1 VRETRRFDSARRPLT
16 RRTLLK
22 GSAAAFAAAGT
33 APLLSA
39 CGGRGGEAD
48 DSALTFLTILP
59 MTTLTFAP
67 EFLADAG
74 GYFAG
79 QGLEVS
85 FQSTR
90 GSAQAVQLVIA
101 GSAPLTRVGQIEAV
115 SHAANRDAPI
125 MNVGTVMKQSTLR
138 FISSERAPIREPRD
152 FLGKLMGISSEGGET
167 EITMDLLLA
176 SSGID
181 PAEVERQVV
190 GVGPGVYNLVEQGR
204 IAGFIV
210 SIDTAIILERQTP
223 GVVVLNPSDFIQS
236 GAQFYM
242 AAAGD
247 LERQRE
253 PIRRYL
259 EAIRAAIDFMIAD
272 DGFDETLRI
281 MRQRYSF
288 GTLDDEE
295 VAKASLA
302 EYARLWTAEGRENI
316 LRTVPESWRR
326 GYEELASAGR
336 AAGGK
341 APEQWFTNALVPAR

>member
-1 VRETRRFDSARRPLT
+1 MREPRRFDSACPGLT
-16 RRTLLK
+16 RRALLK
-22 GSAAAFAAAGT
+22 RSAVAFAAAGG
-33 APLLSA
+33 APLFSA
-39 CGGRGGEAD
+39 CGGPGGEAEGD
-48 DSALTFLTILP
+48 AFTFLTILP
-59 MTTLTFAP
+59 LTTLTFAP
-67 EFLADAG
+67 ELLADAG
-74 GYFAG
+74 GYFAD
-79 QGLEVS
+79 QGLEVA
-85 FQSTR
+85 FESTR
-90 GSAQAVQLVIA
+90 GSAQAVQLVLA

-138 FISSERAPIREPRD
+138 FISNEQAPIREPRD
-152 FLGKLMGISSEGGET
+152 MLGKLMGISSEGGET

-204 IAGFIV
+204 IGGFIV
-210 SIDTAIILERQTP
+210 SIDTAIILRRQSP
-223 GVVVLNPSDFIQS
+223 GVVVLNPSDFIDS

-242 AAAGD
+242 AASGD
-247 LERQRE
+247 LERHRE

-259 EAIRAAIDFMIAD
+259 AAIRGAMDFMIGD

-281 MRQRYSF
+281 MRQAYSF
-288 GTLDDEE
+288 GTLDDDE

-302 EYARLWTAEGRENI
+302 EYVRLWTAEGPENI
-316 LRTVPESWRR
+316 LRTVPENWQR
-326 GYEELASAGR
+326 GYEELARAGR

-341 APEQWFTNALVPAR
+341 APDQWFTNALVPAR